1 MSESIP
7 VHIVFVLDRSGS
19 METLRADVIGGF
31 NRFLDE
37 QKAQAGKCR
46 MTFVQ
51 FDSDDPFELLA
62 DASPI
67 ADVAALSEAT
77 FRPRGMTPLLDAEG
91 KAITRLRTRAAA
103 RKSAGK
109 KDEAVLFVTYTDGME
124 NHSREWTHASLSAA
138 KKECEEAGW
147 TFLYLG
153 VGHDAYGQ
161 SASVGSLM
169 TNTSSVVPTAA
180 GVSASFDS
188 ASHVTSGVRSYA
200 AVGDSGA
207 LLRASK
213 NAYAATDS
221 KKADEDEELRQK

>member
-1 MSESIP
+1 MSEAIP

-31 NRFLDE
+31 NRFLAE
-37 QKAQAGKCR
+37 QQTQPGKCR

-51 FDSDDPFELLA
+51 FDSEDPFEILA
-62 DASPI
+62 DSSPI
-67 ADVAALSEAT
+67 AGVVALNEET

-91 KAITRLRTRAAA
+91 KAISRLRERAAK
-103 RKSAGK
+103 RKAAGK

-124 NHSREWTHASLSAA
+124 NHSREWTHDTLSAA

-161 SASVGSLM
+161 SHSVGTRM
-169 TNTSSVVPTAA
+169 TNTSSVVPTSA
-180 GVSASFDS
+180 GVHESFTSMDS
-188 ASHVTSGVRSYA
+188 VVSGVRRFA
-200 AVGDSGA
+200 GVGD
-207 LLRASK
+207 RASLRSASK
-213 NAYAATDS
+213 DAYATTSS